1 MLVYELSIAVL
12 VEPLQSAETMINTAK
27 LKEEYAELSKQLSCQ
42 ELIKDRDKY
51 TSLAKRF
58 SYLEKII
65 KLLEAKENHLKEKEH
80 LEAISGDSS
89 ESQEM
94 RDLAQGELKELI
106 GKITSIEEEI
116 EDKIFSENELD
127 RDVIIE
133 IRSAAGGDEASLFA
147 ASLFEMY
154 SHYAELNSW
163 KLEVLSS
170 NITEIGGFKEIIFS
184 LRGNKAWSRLKF
196 ESGVHRVQRVPA
208 TESGGRVHTSTVTV
222 AVLFEPKEVD
232 LKINPEDIKIDTF
245 RSSGAGGQHVNVTD
259 SAVRLT
265 HLPTGTVV
273 TCQDER
279 SQIKNRAKAM
289 RVIKARIM
297 EKIIKDE
304 MNKITES
311 RRTQVGTGDRSEK
324 IRTYNFSERR
334 VTDHR
339 INLTLYRL
347 EDILG
352 GNMDMVI
359 KELIKEERRKIYETK
374 GLT

>member
-1 MLVYELSIAVL
+1 
-12 VEPLQSAETMINTAK
+12 MINTEK
-27 LKEEYAELSKQLSCQ
+27 LKEEHAKLSKQLSTQ
-42 ELIKDRDKY
+42 ELIKDRDRYAK
-51 TSLAKRF
+51 LAKRF

-65 KLLEAKENHLKEKEH
+65 KLLQTKEGYLKEKEH
-80 LEAISGDSS
+80 LETMSS
-89 ESQEM
+89 DFNEPQDM
-94 RDLAQGELKELI
+94 RYLAEEELKELKV
-106 GKITSIEEEI
+106 KIATIEEDI
-116 EDKIFSENELD
+116 EDKVFSESELE

-133 IRSAAGGDEASLFA
+133 IRSAAGGDEAALFA

-154 SHYAELNSW
+154 SRYAERNFW

-170 NITEIGGFKEIIFS
+170 SDTEIGGFKEIIFS
-184 LRGNKAWSRLKF
+184 IRGNKSWSRLKF
-196 ESGVHRVQRVPA
+196 ERGVHRVQRVPS

-232 LKINPEDIKIDTF
+232 LTINPEDLKIDTF

-297 EKIIKDE
+297 EKRIKDE
-304 MNKITES
+304 RSKITET
-311 RRTQVGTGDRSEK
+311 RRIQVGTGDRSEK

-347 EDILG
+347 EEILG
-352 GNMDMVI
+352 GDLDMVI
-359 KELIKEERRKIYETK
+359 KELIKEERKKIYEAK

>member
-1 MLVYELSIAVL
+1 
-12 VEPLQSAETMINTAK
+12 MINADK
-27 LKEEYAELSKQLSCQ
+27 LKREYAQISEQLSSR
-42 ELIKDRDKY
+42 ELLADREKY
-51 TSLAKRF
+51 AKIAKRY

-65 KLLEAKENHLKEKEH
+65 KLLEVKENHTREIKH
-80 LEAISGDSS
+80 LNAIANDSS
-89 ESQEM
+89 ETREM
-94 RDLAQGELKELI
+94 KALANEELKALGEKMIALD
-106 GKITSIEEEI
+106 EEI
-116 EDKIFSENELD
+116 EDKIFSEIELD

-133 IRSAAGGDEASLFA
+133 IRSAAGGDEAALFVA
-147 ASLFEMY
+147 TLFEMY
-154 SHYAELNSW
+154 SRYAEINSW

-170 NITEIGGFKEIIFS
+170 NVTEIGGFKEIIFS
-184 LRGNKAWSRLKF
+184 IRGSKSWPRLKF

-232 LKINPEDIKIDTF
+232 LFINPEDLKIDTF

-265 HLPTGTVV
+265 HIPTGTVV

-279 SQIKNRAKAM
+279 SQIKNRAKAL

-297 EKIIKDE
+297 EKMMKDQVNE
-304 MNKITES
+304 ITET
-311 RRTQVGTGDRSEK
+311 RRTQVGSGERSEK
-324 IRTYNFSERR
+324 IRTYNYPERR

-339 INLTLYRL
+339 INLTIYRL
-347 EDILG
+347 EEVLG
-352 GNMDMVI
+352 GNLDLVI
-359 KELIKEERRKIYETK
+359 RELIKEERRKIYQLK